1 MLTLGL
7 IWAEKTS
14 ERELDGVG
22 WSSGRTAMAVATETF
37 DSARIRLKWARG
49 GAEWGRGEVA
59 RLWVRGIEAEWRGAI
74 DAELGG
80 GSSSP
85 LRDANARKEKG
96 ETKPE
101 TAPGRFEGVREDKSG
116 AQTSRSGAIADA
128 WTSSPAATAAVWAA
142 YEHSRRTGEAQ

>member
-1 MLTLGL
+1 MV
-7 IWAEKTS
+7 A
-14 ERELDGVG
+14 
-22 WSSGRTAMAVATETF
+22 ATETPE
-37 DSARIRLKWARG
+37 SAGERLEQAPD

-96 ETKPE
+96 EAKPE

-116 AQTSRSGAIADA
+116 ARTSRSGAIADA
-128 WTSSPAATAAVWAA
+128 WTRSPATTAAVWASGHSV
-142 YEHSRRTGEAQ
+142 EHRRGTVCSFK

>member
-1 MLTLGL
+1 MV
-7 IWAEKTS
+7 A
-14 ERELDGVG
+14 
-22 WSSGRTAMAVATETF
+22 ATEKPE
-37 DSARIRLKWARG
+37 SAGERLEQARD

-59 RLWVRGIEAEWRGAI
+59 WLWVRGIEAEWRGAI

-96 ETKPE
+96 EAKPE

-116 AQTSRSGAIADA
+116 ARTSRSGAIADA
-128 WTSSPAATAAVWAA
+128 WSGAD
-142 YEHSRRTGEAQ
+142 EHRRRYGRRAHSAEQ